1 MKILIQMIIK
11 FSEMVLPAIVLI
23 ILIQFLVYRIFKF
36 SIFNFIIKEFM
47 KEVNKW
53 WFLKQYFG

>member
-11 FSEMVLPAIVLI
+11 FSEMVLPAIALI

-36 SIFNFIIKEFM
+36 SIFNFIIKETM
-47 KEVNKW
+47 KEVNK
-53 WFLKQYFG
+53 

>member
-23 ILIQFLVYRIFKF
+23 ILIQFLVYRMFKF
-36 SIFNFIIKEFM
+36 SIFNFIIKEFL
-47 KEVNKW
+47 KEVNK
-53 WFLKQYFG
+53 

>member
-1 MKILIQMIIK
+1 MNILIQMISK
-11 FSEMVLPAIVLI
+11 FLSMVLPAIALI

-36 SIFNFIIKEFM
+36 SIFNFIIKETM

-53 WFLKQYFG
+53 

>member
-11 FSEMVLPAIVLI
+11 FLSMILPAMVVI

-36 SIFNFIIKEFM
+36 SIFNFIYKETM
-47 KEVNKW
+47 KEVNKR
-53 WFLKQYFG
+53 